1 MVYINSDGT
10 TSDTRK
16 RKWGLNI
23 IRDFVVGVF
32 DFVGLFFRTL
42 TASPAALESERGQ
55 RRTTYSERQ
64 GVRRSGGGSGSGG
77 GSNIR
82 GISRLGTARAAAGG

>member
-1 MVYINSDGT
+1 MVYINSEG
-10 TSDTRK
+10 SLSETRGK
-16 RKWGLNI
+16 RKWGLSL

-42 TASPAALESERGQ
+42 TSSPAALEHERGQ

-64 GVRRSGGGSGSGG
+64 GVRGSGSGG
-77 GSNIR
+77 GANIH